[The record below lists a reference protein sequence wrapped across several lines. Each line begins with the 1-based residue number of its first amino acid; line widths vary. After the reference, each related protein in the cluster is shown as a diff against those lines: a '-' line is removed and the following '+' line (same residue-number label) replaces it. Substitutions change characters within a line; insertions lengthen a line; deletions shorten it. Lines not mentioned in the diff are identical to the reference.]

1 MLSLLACFRG
11 AQRYSHVRY
20 RQLIAQASIVD
31 EIIECYRCFEKD
43 NVTPFILKF
52 SNQR

>member
-1 MLSLLACFRG
+1 MLSLCACFRG

-20 RQLIAQASIVD
+20 RQLIAQASIVT

-52 SNQR
+52 SNQH

>member
-1 MLSLLACFRG
+1 MLSLLACFCG

-20 RQLIAQASIVD
+20 RQLIAQASIVA
-31 EIIECYRCFEKD
+31 EITECYRCFEKD
-43 NVTPFILKF
+43 NLTPLILKF